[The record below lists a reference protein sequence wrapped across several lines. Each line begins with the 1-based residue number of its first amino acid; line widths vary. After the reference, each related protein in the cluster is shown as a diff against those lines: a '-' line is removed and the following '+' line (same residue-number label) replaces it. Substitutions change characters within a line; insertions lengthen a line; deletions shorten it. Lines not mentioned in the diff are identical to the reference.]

1 MKRKI
6 LLLTCIIFLTTI
18 KGVNAESTR
27 YIYPSYTPGNCYA
40 DSSHWQKIGGHWTCA
55 NEDFHQP
62 YCNAWVNTNSK
73 WYYVD
78 KNGYMVTDAWVGDC
92 YVDSSGVRKTGW
104 VQQGENWFYFYT
116 NGTKAINTTID
127 GFTLGVD
134 GKWDKNPEFTPQ
146 MAINFAKLKY
156 SDSSTEATCGGS
168 FDYSNGKKYYYV
180 HLAKKDIQKLGG
192 TGTIGNCKVYADGTV
207 QMI

>member
-1 MKRKI
+1 MKKKI
-6 LLLTCIIFLTTI
+6 ILLTCIIFLTII
-18 KGVNAESTR
+18 KGANAESSK
-27 YIYPSYTPGNCYA
+27 YIYPSYTPGTYYA
-40 DSSHWQKIGGHWTCA
+40 DSSHWDYRNGHWICA
-55 NEDFHQP
+55 DKDFHQS
-62 YCNAWVNTNSK
+62 YSNAWVCTNGK

-78 KNGYMVTDAWVGDC
+78 ENGYMVTDAWITDY
-92 YVDSSGVRKTGW
+92 YVDSSGVMQTGW
-104 VQQGENWFYFYT
+104 VQQGDSWFYFYS
-116 NGTKAINTTID
+116 NGTKAINTTMG

-168 FDYSNGKKYYYV
+168 FDYTNGKKYYYV
-180 HLAKKDIQKLGG
+180 HLATKDIQKLGG

-207 QMI
+207 QMM